1 MSILNEIIAHKKKEL
16 AEKKELVPIKRLSK
30 QLYFDGPCLSLK
42 NYLLKPNQNGIIAE
56 IKRKSPSKGFIKKYA
71 DVKAIATSYM
81 QAGATALSVLT
92 DEKYFGGTLADL
104 EEVRKFN
111 FCPVLRKDFI
121 IEEYQLFEAK
131 AYGADVVL
139 LIASA
144 LSPAACKM
152 LAQQA
157 KQLGLE
163 TLLEVHNQEEIEL
176 YLNEHI
182 DLVGVNNRSLHS
194 FDISLENSYDLIEG
208 IPADFTAISESGI
221 QSIEE
226 IESLRKVGFKGFLM
240 GSRFMQ
246 EQDPGKSLYELLN
259 SQQYVA

>member
-1 MSILNEIIAHKKKEL
+1 M
-16 AEKKELVPIKRLSK
+16 
-30 QLYFDGPCLSLK
+30 
-42 NYLLKPNQNGIIAE
+42 
-56 IKRKSPSKGFIKKYA
+56 
-71 DVKAIATSYM
+71 
-81 QAGATALSVLT
+81 
-92 DEKYFGGTLADL
+92 
-104 EEVRKFN
+104 
-111 FCPVLRKDFI
+111 
-121 IEEYQLFEAK
+121 
-131 AYGADVVL
+131 
-139 LIASA
+139 
-144 LSPAACKM
+144 
-152 LAQQA
+152 
-157 KQLGLE
+157 
-163 TLLEVHNQEEIEL
+163 HNQEEIEL